1 MARIVVTAPADADVA
16 AILDHLTANAGRPI
30 AVKYAEAFDAAY
42 DRLAAFPR
50 LGPTRL
56 ALGPQT
62 RIWIVPPYVMVYGYA
77 DDTVTVLRVL
87 HGKRDITGDLIG
99 HR

>member
-1 MARIVVTAPADADVA
+1 
-16 AILDHLTANAGRPI
+16 
-30 AVKYAEAFDAAY
+30 
-42 DRLAAFPR
+42 
-50 LGPTRL
+50 
-56 ALGPQT
+56 
-62 RIWIVPPYVMVYGYA
+62 MVYGYA